1 MTEKHELHT
10 DTKSPVQAHGAFCA
24 PKVGVKRGVY
34 GRTMRARKRDK
45 EVDSV
50 SNGYNG
56 KIKNSGTQEVKAP
69 NSARSSTKTATVHRG
84 TDLRTKGKK

>member
-1 MTEKHELHT
+1 M
-10 DTKSPVQAHGAFCA
+10 QAHRAFLR
-24 PKVGVKRGVY
+24 GKRLVNAWGQ
-34 GRTMRARKRDK
+34 GRKIKARKRDK

>member
-1 MTEKHELHT
+1 MRLHR
-10 DTKSPVQAHGAFCA
+10 AFLR
-24 PKVGVKRGVY
+24 GKRLVNAWGQ
-34 GRTMRARKRDK
+34 GRKIKARKRDK

>member
-1 MTEKHELHT
+1 ME
-10 DTKSPVQAHGAFCA
+10 SPVQAHGAFSA
-24 PKVGVKRGVY
+24 PKVGVKQGVC
-34 GRTMRARKRDK
+34 GSTMRARQRDK

>member
-1 MTEKHELHT
+1 
-10 DTKSPVQAHGAFCA
+10 
-24 PKVGVKRGVY
+24 
-34 GRTMRARKRDK
+34 MRARKRDK
-45 EVDSV
+45 EVDNV

>member
-1 MTEKHELHT
+1 
-10 DTKSPVQAHGAFCA
+10 
-24 PKVGVKRGVY
+24 
-34 GRTMRARKRDK
+34 MRARQRDK

-84 TDLRTKGKK
+84 TDLRAKGKK

>member
-1 MTEKHELHT
+1 VRLHRA
-10 DTKSPVQAHGAFCA
+10 SLRG
-24 PKVGVKRGVY
+24 KRLVNAWGQ
-34 GRTMRARKRDK
+34 GGKIKARKRDK

>member
-1 MTEKHELHT
+1 M
-10 DTKSPVQAHGAFCA
+10 
-24 PKVGVKRGVY
+24 
-34 GRTMRARKRDK
+34 
-45 EVDSV
+45 
-50 SNGYNG
+50 SNGYTG